1 MKELKKLRLKK
12 ASEKSITHEELIDED
27 IEKAKHQSNKKDDA
41 NTDVLAEEGALV
53 NEDDYDLVD
62 KKN

>member
-1 MKELKKLRLKK
+1 MKNLLMKILKRQNIKV
-12 ASEKSITHEELIDED
+12 I
-27 IEKAKHQSNKKDDA
+27 KDDA